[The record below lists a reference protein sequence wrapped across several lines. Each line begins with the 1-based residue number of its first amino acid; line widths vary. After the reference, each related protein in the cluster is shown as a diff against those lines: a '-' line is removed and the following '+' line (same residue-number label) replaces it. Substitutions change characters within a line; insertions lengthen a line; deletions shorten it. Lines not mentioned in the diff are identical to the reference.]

1 VRFGDTSFMSLLGS
15 SKIAAFSATTNAER
29 AKTFYRDQLGL
40 TLVSDEPFALVFDA
54 NGTMLRVQ
62 KVKEVRE
69 AQYTS
74 LGWNVSDI
82 AATIDA
88 LEKAGVKFEHYGF
101 PGQDEKGI
109 WTPPGSTAKIAWFK
123 DPDGNILSLA
133 QF

>member
-1 VRFGDTSFMSLLGS
+1 MSLLAS
-15 SKIAAFSATTNAER
+15 STIAAFSATANPER
-29 AKTFYRDQLGL
+29 AKSFYRDQLGL
-40 TLVSDEPFALVFDA
+40 KLVSDKPFALVFDA

-62 KVKEVRE
+62 KVKEVGE
-69 AQYTS
+69 AKYTT

-82 AATIDA
+82 AATLEE
-88 LEKAGVKFEHYGF
+88 LEKTGVKFERYGF

-109 WTPPGSTAKIAWFK
+109 WSPPGSTAKIAWFK

>member
-1 VRFGDTSFMSLLGS
+1 MPLLGS
-15 SKIAAFSATTNAER
+15 SKIAAFSATANPER

-40 TLVSDEPFALVFDA
+40 TLIGDEPYALVFDA

-62 KVKEVRE
+62 KVKEVNE
-69 AQYTS
+69 AKYTT
-74 LGWNVSDI
+74 LGWNVPDI
-82 AATIDA
+82 SAMVDE
-88 LEKAGVKFEHYGF
+88 LEKTGVKFERYGF
-101 PGQDEKGI
+101 PGQDQKGI

>member
-1 VRFGDTSFMSLLGS
+1 MPLLGS
-15 SKIAAFSATTNAER
+15 SKICAFSATTDTER
-29 AKTFYRDQLGL
+29 AKAFYGDQLGL
-40 TLVSDEPFALVFDA
+40 KLVSEEQYALVFDA

-62 KVKEVRE
+62 KVEKVGE
-69 AQYTS
+69 AKYTT

-82 AATIDA
+82 VATVEE
-88 LEKAGVKFEHYGF
+88 LEKAGVKFERYGL

-109 WTPPGSTAKIAWFK
+109 WTPPGSSAKIAWFK

>member
-1 VRFGDTSFMSLLGS
+1 MSLLDS
-15 SKIAAFSATTNAER
+15 SKIAAFSATTDAER
-29 AKTFYRDQLGL
+29 AKVFYRDKLGL
-40 TLVSDEPFALVFDA
+40 KLVSDETYALVFDA

-62 KVKEVRE
+62 KVKEVGE
-69 AQYTS
+69 AKYTT

-82 AATIDA
+82 ASMVDE
-88 LEKAGVKFEHYGF
+88 LERAGVKFERYGF

-109 WTPPGSTAKIAWFK
+109 WSPPGSATKIAWFK

>member
-1 VRFGDTSFMSLLGS
+1 MPLLGS
-15 SKIAAFSATTNAER
+15 SKIAAFSGTANPER
-29 AKTFYRDQLGL
+29 AKEFYRDQLGL
-40 TLVSDEPFALVFDA
+40 TLISDEPFALVFDA

-62 KVKEVRE
+62 KVKEVRQ
-69 AQYTS
+69 AQYTT

-82 AATIDA
+82 AATVDE
-88 LEKAGVKFEHYGF
+88 LDKVGVKFEHYGF

-109 WTPPGSTAKIAWFK
+109 WTPPGSATKIAWFK